1 MGFQT
6 LNGGGMRR
14 DSEPERAAPDLSAE
28 VRALRDEVARMNRHR
43 FIRLHD
49 SLWKLGLFQLYR
61 GLAFG
66 LGSVLGA
73 TILVAFVV
81 RMLGSI
87 DFIPVLGDWAQQIID
102 PAEHQPGPLAPGPN
116 RVSLAVPARAE

>member
-1 MGFQT
+1 MT
-6 LNGGGMRR
+6 ENKLA
-14 DSEPERAAPDLSAE
+14 EREEALSFE
-28 VRALRDEVARMNRHR
+28 VRALRAEVERMNNHR

-73 TILVAFVV
+73 SLLVSILAF
-81 RMLGSI
+81 MLASI

-102 PAEHQPGPLAPGPN
+102 EMQLQ
-116 RVSLAVPARAE
+116 

>member
-1 MGFQT
+1 MQ
-6 LNGGGMRR
+6 
-14 DSEPERAAPDLSAE
+14 DSEPERPSADRGPDLTAE
-28 VRALRDEVARMNRHR
+28 VRALRDEVAQMNAHR

-73 TILVAFVV
+73 TILVALVI
-81 RMLGSI
+81 RMLSSI

-102 PAEHQPGPLAPGPN
+102 QLDVG
-116 RVSLAVPARAE
+116 RAE

>member
-1 MGFQT
+1 MT
-6 LNGGGMRR
+6 ENKLT
-14 DSEPERAAPDLSAE
+14 EREEALSFE
-28 VRALRDEVARMNRHR
+28 VRALRAEVERMNNHR

-73 TILVAFVV
+73 SLLVSILAF
-81 RMLGSI
+81 MLASI

-102 PAEHQPGPLAPGPN
+102 EMQLQ
-116 RVSLAVPARAE
+116 

>member
-1 MGFQT
+1 MVLGCVMIREQYT
-6 LNGGGMRR
+6 PPMNTEQ
-14 DSEPERAAPDLSAE
+14 DTTDAPRQSDLSTE
-28 VRALRDEVARMNRHR
+28 VQALRDEVARMNNHR

-49 SLWKLGLFQLYR
+49 SLWKLGAFQLYR

-73 TILVAFVV
+73 TLLVSILV

-87 DFIPVLGDWAQQIID
+87 DFVPVLGEWVQQIVDQIGVK
-102 PAEHQPGPLAPGPN
+102 E
-116 RVSLAVPARAE
+116 

>member
-1 MGFQT
+1 MLTKGYKI
-6 LNGGGMRR
+6 LNGGGDMRR
-14 DSEPERAAPDLSAE
+14 DSEPERATPDLTAE
-28 VRALRDEVARMNRHR
+28 VRALRDEVAQMNAHR

-73 TILVAFVV
+73 TLLVAIVI
-81 RMLGSI
+81 RLLGSI

-102 PAEHQPGPLAPGPN
+102 YLNAAATQ
-116 RVSLAVPARAE
+116 

>member
-1 MGFQT
+1 M
-6 LNGGGMRR
+6 
-14 DSEPERAAPDLSAE
+14 SETATDDRPDPDLTTE
-28 VRALRDEVARMNRHR
+28 VRALREEVAQMNTHR

-73 TILVAFVV
+73 TILVALLV

-102 PAEHQPGPLAPGPN
+102 QLKVTGSN
-116 RVSLAVPARAE
+116 

>member
-1 MGFQT
+1 MQKSDQT
-6 LNGGGMRR
+6 PADTRTSSIG
-14 DSEPERAAPDLSAE
+14 DEI
-28 VRALRDEVARMNRHR
+28 RALREEVHHLNSHR

-73 TILVAFVV
+73 TFLVAVV
-81 RMLGSI
+81 VQMLSSI
-87 DFIPVLGDWAQQIID
+87 DFIPVIGNWAQQII
-102 PAEHQPGPLAPGPN
+102 EQINAPQSTP
-116 RVSLAVPARAE
+116 

>member
-1 MGFQT
+1 MTDDQNT
-6 LNGGGMRR
+6 DRNAANA
-14 DSEPERAAPDLSAE
+14 SERASLATE
-28 VRALRDEVARMNRHR
+28 VQLLREEVAQMNTHR

-73 TILVAFVV
+73 TLLVSILV
-81 RMLGSI
+81 RMLGTI
-87 DFIPVLGDWAQQIID
+87 DFIPVLGEWVAQIIEQIGT
-102 PAEHQPGPLAPGPN
+102 PE
-116 RVSLAVPARAE
+116 

>member
-1 MGFQT
+1 M
-6 LNGGGMRR
+6 
-14 DSEPERAAPDLSAE
+14 SETATDDRPDPDLTTE
-28 VRALRDEVARMNRHR
+28 VRALREEVAKMNTHR

-49 SLWKLGLFQLYR
+49 SLWKLGMFQLYR

-73 TILVAFVV
+73 TILVALVV

-102 PAEHQPGPLAPGPN
+102 QLKVTGSN
-116 RVSLAVPARAE
+116 

>member
-1 MGFQT
+1 MT
-6 LNGGGMRR
+6 DVS
-14 DSEPERAAPDLSAE
+14 DSDRSTPDLTAE
-28 VRALRDEVARMNRHR
+28 VRALRDEVAQMNGHR

-73 TILVAFVV
+73 TILVTLLV

-102 PAEHQPGPLAPGPN
+102 HLNTSSP
-116 RVSLAVPARAE
+116 

>member
-1 MGFQT
+1 MVNKPEET
-6 LNGGGMRR
+6 RASVRNKLAER
-14 DSEPERAAPDLSAE
+14 ERALSFE
-28 VRALRDEVARMNRHR
+28 VRALRAEVERMNNHR
-43 FIRLHD
+43 FIKLHD

-73 TILVAFVV
+73 SLLVSVLLFV
-81 RMLGSI
+81 LSSI

-102 PAEHQPGPLAPGPN
+102 EMQ
-116 RVSLAVPARAE
+116 R

>member
-1 MGFQT
+1 MVQE
-6 LNGGGMRR
+6 
-14 DSEPERAAPDLSAE
+14 SEGERSSPDLTAE
-28 VRALRDEVARMNRHR
+28 VRALRDEVAQMNAHR

-73 TILVAFVV
+73 TILVAFVI

-102 PAEHQPGPLAPGPN
+102 QLNTGQDI
-116 RVSLAVPARAE
+116 

>member
-1 MGFQT
+1 MT
-6 LNGGGMRR
+6 DVS
-14 DSEPERAAPDLSAE
+14 DSDRSTPDLTAE
-28 VRALRDEVARMNRHR
+28 VRALRDEVAQMNGHR

-73 TILVAFVV
+73 TILVTLLV

-102 PAEHQPGPLAPGPN
+102 HLNADRPN
-116 RVSLAVPARAE
+116 

>member
-1 MGFQT
+1 MT
-6 LNGGGMRR
+6 DTS
-14 DSEPERAAPDLSAE
+14 DSDRSTPDLTAE
-28 VRALRDEVARMNRHR
+28 VRALRDEVAQMNGHR

-73 TILVAFVV
+73 TILVTLLV

-102 PAEHQPGPLAPGPN
+102 HLNTSSP
-116 RVSLAVPARAE
+116 